1 MGVQDIEAV
10 DPEYFKNLAWMLGND
25 ITDVLDLTFTEEV
38 DYFGRKELKELKP
51 GRPGGAGHGGQQA
64 RVRQPGGH
72 APHDHRHPRPA
83 RRLPRRLLGP
93 HPQGAA
99 QPACY
104 RLLSPYPFIKTL
116 NHKPY

>member
-51 GRPGGAGHGGQQA
+51 GGREVRVTEANKREYVNLVATHHMTTAIRGQLDAFLGGFWDLIPK
-64 RVRQPGGH
+64 VRLS
-72 APHDHRHPRPA
+72 
-83 RRLPRRLLGP
+83 RL
-93 HPQGAA
+93 AIV
-99 QPACY
+99 
-104 RLLSPYPFIKTL
+104 F
-116 NHKPY
+116 